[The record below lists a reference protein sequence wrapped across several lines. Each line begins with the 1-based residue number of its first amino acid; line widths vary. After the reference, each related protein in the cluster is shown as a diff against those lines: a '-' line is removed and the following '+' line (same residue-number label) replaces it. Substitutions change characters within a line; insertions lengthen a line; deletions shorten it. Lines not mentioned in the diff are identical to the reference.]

1 MKKILSLIIISLFFS
16 GNVNSAPQDGKGE
29 LKLSYNAAMDFIN
42 YIRGGV
48 GFGAKASNNKPMV
61 YYVTVDG
68 SGSYFWY
75 CPYGQCRSGNAKEEM
90 ILCER
95 AYKKEC
101 KRFARGK
108 QVRWDNGINPIK
120 GSASKFHETMTDDAM
135 LAKLTDLGFYGN
147 TSSSSTTIN
156 KNKKKKIEI
165 KKTPKNDDNKDIVK
179 QLKDLKE
186 MYDNGALTKEEY
198 EKAKKKLL
206 N

>member
-1 MKKILSLIIISLFFS
+1 MRKILSLIIISLFFS

-29 LKLSYNAAMDFIN
+29 LKLSYNTAKDFMD

-61 YYVTVDG
+61 FYVTVDG

-75 CPYGQCRSGNAKEEM
+75 CPYGQCRSGNAKEE
-90 ILCER
+90 IIKCER
-95 AYKKEC
+95 AYNKEC
-101 KRFARGK
+101 KRFARRK

>member
-29 LKLSYNAAMDFIN
+29 LKLSYNAARDFMD

-48 GFGAKASNNKPMV
+48 GFGAKASNNKPMTF
-61 YYVTVDG
+61 YVTVDG
-68 SGSYFWY
+68 SGSYHLY

-101 KRFARGK
+101 KRFARRK

-120 GSASKFHETMTDDAM
+120 GSASKFNERMTDDQM
-135 LAKLTDLGFYGN
+135 LAKLTELGFYGN
-147 TSSSSTTIN
+147 TSSSSTTQSN
-156 KNKKKKIEI
+156 SS
-165 KKTPKNDDNKDIVK
+165 TTTQTNDNIDIVEK
-179 QLKDLKE
+179 LEGLKKMLE
-186 MYDNGALTKEEY
+186 AGLITKEEF